1 METRP
6 DSSEK
11 TSRPRYARHLPQEVG
26 IRMVYNVRYSPT
38 PSQTDSYNRTSM
50 NFSTFVRRLSH
61 PRVRRRLKIGL
72 SLWAV
77 AITVSLVFKLAYD
90 IGYFKAQSL
99 IDKKNAAAPANR
111 PVLTLELAQN
121 IVSGALKED
130 FGNPKTI
137 VSQIIDND
145 QKVSTIIIENN
156 GQKRIGWII
165 DLRLFFTGDLFN
177 NNGYNLTEALEQQYN
192 IRSANH

>member
-1 METRP
+1 M
-6 DSSEK
+6 
-11 TSRPRYARHLPQEVG
+11 
-26 IRMVYNVRYSPT
+26 
-38 PSQTDSYNRTSM
+38 
-50 NFSTFVRRLSH
+50 
-61 PRVRRRLKIGL
+61 KIGL

-77 AITVSLVFKLAYD
+77 AIIISLVFKLAYD

-111 PVLTLELAQN
+111 PVLTMELAQR

-156 GQKRIGWII
+156 GQKNIGWII

-177 NNGYNLTEALEQQYN
+177 NNGYNLTEALEQQHN
-192 IRSANH
+192 IRNPNR